1 MADIELRAGKSDIQ
15 DLLWGEGAGSG
26 DRFIAERIFTV
37 EL

>member
-1 MADIELRAGKSDIQ
+1 MADISFQPGKSDIQ
-15 DLLWGEGAGSG
+15 DLLWGERSGSG